1 MSKSTP
7 ISQLPSSDNSIQG
20 DIIED
25 DATVQEVLSQIS
37 QSSPELMITHTDAY
51 DIMQPQSPAYQPASS
66 SQNNIQLQHQ
76 QQQQMQQHQQQYL
89 AQQMSQHAQQLPGP
103 GSAQQPINPQAQPF
117 YFQMPFQPSH
127 TALSTSTATEE
138 NMSAASPS
146 DSIANEIR
154 MIILV
159 IIVAIIIQIIPVH
172 SLVNRIKFLENIP
185 YSPIFVKAI
194 IAGGLFFAIRKYIS

>member
-20 DIIED
+20 DVIED

-37 QSSPELMITHTDAY
+37 QSSPEVMNNHTDSY
-51 DIMQPQSPAYQPASS
+51 DIMQSQPVS
-66 SQNNIQLQHQ
+66 NIQLQHQ

-117 YFQMPFQPSH
+117 YFQMPFQPSS
-127 TALSTSTATEE
+127 AASAAPTES
-138 NMSAASPS
+138 MSAAAPL

-159 IIVAIIIQIIPVH
+159 IIVAIIIQIIPID

-185 YSPIFVKAI
+185 YSPIIVKAM